1 MKYLFRIL
9 GILGLVAAGLG
20 LYVYSQLF
28 YLTDDLAILKVT
40 MTGNTCQKCVEWKTP
55 QGKLR
60 KESLTCYEIHLSS
73 EDGSP
78 LSTFFLYGDLCA
90 VRAKVL
96 RLHPLLN
103 KLGFKNLYQ
112 IETVYNGY
120 RTAEGYA
127 EFPVEAI
134 DFSGPETGFL
144 PCQRLFW
151 DTWKKSFS
159 DYYTSKWIKS
169 ATWESCYFP
178 LIDSA
183 KLPYQGSFHV
193 IISSG
198 GLSSF

>member
-9 GILGLVAAGLG
+9 GCVGIIAVSLG

-28 YLTDDLAILKVT
+28 HLTDDLAILKIT
-40 MTGNTCQKCVEWKTP
+40 MTGNTCEKWVEWKTP
-55 QGKLR
+55 TGKLK
-60 KESLTCYEIHLSS
+60 KELLTCYEVILLR
-73 EDGSP
+73 ENGSC
-78 LSTFFLYGDLCA
+78 LSTLYLYGDLCA
-90 VRAKVL
+90 IRARVL
-96 RLHPLLN
+96 RLHPLFN

-112 IETVYNGY
+112 IDTVYNGY

-134 DFSGPETGFL
+134 PYSDPETTFL
-144 PCQRLFW
+144 PCQHLFW
-151 DTWKKSFS
+151 NAWKRAFS

-178 LIDSA
+178 LIDAA
-183 KLPYQGSFHV
+183 KHPYQGSFHL

-198 GLSSF
+198 GLSSL